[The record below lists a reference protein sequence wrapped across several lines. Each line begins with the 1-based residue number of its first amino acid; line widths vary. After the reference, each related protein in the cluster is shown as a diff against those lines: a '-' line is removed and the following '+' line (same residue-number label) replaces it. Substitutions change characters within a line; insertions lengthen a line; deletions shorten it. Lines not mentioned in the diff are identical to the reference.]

1 MALTY
6 SFGTISE
13 PLLLALHQIV
23 APEESQAA
31 NQEKL
36 EAIVSS
42 DGSGYAFAEL
52 DEANPVHIWLFFA
65 RSVIDIHAFNDG
77 NKRTAT
83 ALFKYIV
90 TMSGGDWGT
99 DIAALPALISKLY
112 DIPTDEFH
120 AFALGWSNYEPQ
132 SRK

>member
-1 MALTY
+1 MAQAY
-6 SFGTISE
+6 AFGTISE

-36 EAIVSS
+36 ETIVNS
-42 DGSGYAFAEL
+42 DESGYAFAEL
-52 DEANPVHIWLFFA
+52 DDANPMHIGPFFA
-65 RSVIDIHAFNDG
+65 RSVIDNHAFHDG

-90 TMSGGDWGT
+90 TMSNGDWNT
-99 DIAALPALISKLY
+99 DITAPLALISKLY

-120 AFALGWSNYEPQ
+120 AFALGWPNYEPQ
-132 SRK
+132 SRE